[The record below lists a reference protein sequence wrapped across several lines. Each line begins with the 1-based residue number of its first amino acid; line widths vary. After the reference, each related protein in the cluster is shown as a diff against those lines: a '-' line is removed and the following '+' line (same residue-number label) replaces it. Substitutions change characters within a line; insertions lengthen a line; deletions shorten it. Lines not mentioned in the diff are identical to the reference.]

1 MTAEELQAFNT
12 TQLKEIAVSVAQ
24 SVKDYVDNN
33 TLSPEDVEK
42 LERANTLAES
52 LLGLFDSD
60 EDGSITLEEFTAKL
74 DEIYATLSGV
84 QELQNQ
90 ITNLAQNLGALTNRV
105 DTLENNL
112 STNYYTKSEIETALT
127 VNKDEIIQ
135 AVNQVFNPTDGDGA
149 TL

>member
-12 TQLKEIAVSVAQ
+12 AQLKDIAVSVAQ

>member
-12 TQLKEIAVSVAQ
+12 AQLKDIAVSVAQ

-60 EDGSITLEEFTAKL
+60 GDGSITLEEFTAKL

-127 VNKDEIIQ
+127 VNKDEIVQ